1 MEVILGDSCNVCL
14 KYKKVTTRLSDL
26 YKSTI
31 RIERRLGCLSL
42 SSRSESEIE
51 ASLNR
56 IDIFAQTSF
65 VRLQNINTI
74 NTDPPSNSAN
84 WNSDRG
90 WDFRSELRSWLNT
103 QCDLIM
109 LWLWERNA
117 TDFDATMRYVGT
129 SAAINGTLE
138 LCVSTLSGMWHFKAC
153 CDTICRRIAT
163 SGVALYCL
171 LLPVLNPTRLLLL
184 IRSKEWARCP
194 IPRVMVTLWH

>member
-31 RIERRLGCLSL
+31 RIERRLGGLSL

-56 IDIFAQTSF
+56 IDIFAQPSF

-84 WNSDRG
+84 
-90 WDFRSELRSWLNT
+90 
-103 QCDLIM
+103 
-109 LWLWERNA
+109 
-117 TDFDATMRYVGT
+117 
-129 SAAINGTLE
+129 
-138 LCVSTLSGMWHFKAC
+138 
-153 CDTICRRIAT
+153 
-163 SGVALYCL
+163 
-171 LLPVLNPTRLLLL
+171 
-184 IRSKEWARCP
+184 
-194 IPRVMVTLWH
+194 